1 MGATKTAEVKKKT
14 ETSNIDVWR
23 GCAIPDN
30 MIKDAFAALTLS
42 ILHDMWLSTDT
53 KQMIFYGM
61 IGNLEQM
68 NHSEEDMVKFKAAVN
83 TAFKTFHKPNDFM
96 G

>member
-1 MGATKTAEVKKKT
+1 MGATKSSEVNKKT

-42 ILHDMWLSTDT
+42 ILHEMWLSTDT
-53 KQMIFYGM
+53 KQMIFSDM
-61 IGNLEQM
+61 VRNLEKM
-68 NHSEEDMVKFKAAVN
+68 NYSAEDMDKFKSAVN
-83 TAFKTFHKPNDFM
+83 EAFQKFHKPNDFM